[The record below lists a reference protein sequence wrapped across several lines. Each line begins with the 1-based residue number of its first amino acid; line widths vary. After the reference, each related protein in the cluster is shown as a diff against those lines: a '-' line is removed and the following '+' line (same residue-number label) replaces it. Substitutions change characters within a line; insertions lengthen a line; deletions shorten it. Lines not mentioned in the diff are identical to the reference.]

1 MVYQEAIPVEQVVRR
16 MADNKQYFT
25 MHGGVRP
32 YGVSIIYAG
41 WDKHLGFQL
50 YQVNFALNSRTI
62 LRNENE
68 ITYYYRA
75 ILPETTVDG
84 KLLVSEI
91 IVNRPLAC

>member
-1 MVYQEAIPVEQVVRR
+1 MIFLAQQYRLVYQESIPVEQVVRR

-50 YQVNFALNSRTI
+50 YQVIF
-62 LRNENE
+62 
-68 ITYYYRA
+68 RA
-75 ILPETTVDG
+75 IL
-84 KLLVSEI
+84 KSFRI
-91 IVNRPLAC
+91 